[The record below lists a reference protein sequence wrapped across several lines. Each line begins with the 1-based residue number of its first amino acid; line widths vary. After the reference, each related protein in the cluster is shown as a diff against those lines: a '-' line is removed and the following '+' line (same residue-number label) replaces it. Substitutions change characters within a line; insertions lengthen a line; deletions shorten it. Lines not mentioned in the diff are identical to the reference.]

1 MDNTQDIIT
10 QMLKNL
16 KEEYTKMGH
25 VNIIVAGKTGVGKS
39 TLVNAVFGQKIAKT
53 GTGRPVTQE
62 LKEIT
67 VPNYPLRI
75 YDTVGLE
82 LNEDQQ
88 KRVKDDII
96 NLISE
101 KSFSGNIDS
110 QIHCIWY
117 CVNGSS
123 SRFEIEEENFVKQL
137 ATEAN
142 IPVIVVVTQA
152 IGKRAK
158 DLQKCIDEMN
168 LPIHKSFCV
177 LAEDYEVDE
186 DYTKK
191 SFGCDTLVD
200 YVSEILPESAQNAF
214 INAQVA
220 SLKTKRKKAQF
231 TIASAATVAFGEG
244 FIPLPFADAA
254 ALVPTEISMIA
265 TITAIYGMDIKKSTM
280 TAIIT
285 SLLGSTAATIAGKTI
300 VSNLLK
306 FIPGFGTAVG
316 GAVSGGTATVLTL
329 ALGETYIG
337 IMEKMMKGEVT
348 EQQLENKKYLNNY
361 IEQFKDNMKNA
372 DKIQDK
378 YDIQLKK
385 VLC

>member
-1 MDNTQDIIT
+1 
-10 QMLKNL
+10 
-16 KEEYTKMGH
+16 MGH

-39 TLVNAVFGQKIAKT
+39 TLVNAVFGQKIANT

-82 LNEDQQ
+82 LNKDQQ
-88 KRVKDDII
+88 IRVKNDII

-101 KSFSGNIDS
+101 KRHSGNIDS

-117 CVNGSS
+117 CVSGTSG
-123 SRFEIEEENFVKQL
+123 RFEIEEENFVKSL
-137 ATEAN
+137 AGESGV
-142 IPVIVVVTQA
+142 PVIVVVTQA
-152 IGKRAK
+152 ISKKAK

-177 LAEDYEVDE
+177 LAEDYEIDE

-191 SFGCDTLVD
+191 AYGCDRLVD
-200 YVSEILPESAQNAF
+200 YVTEILPESAQKAF

-220 SLKTKRKKAQF
+220 SLKAKRKKAQF
-231 TIASAATVAFGEG
+231 VILGASTVAFGEG

-254 ALVPTEISMIA
+254 ALIPTEISMIA
-265 TITAIYGMDIKKSTM
+265 TITTIYGMDIKKSTI
-280 TAIIT
+280 TAIVS
-285 SLLGSTAATIAGKTI
+285 SLLGSTIATIAGKTI
-300 VSNLLK
+300 VANLLK
-306 FIPGFGTAVG
+306 AIPYFGTLAG
-316 GAVSGGTATVLTL
+316 GSISGGTATVLTL
-329 ALGETYIG
+329 ALGEIYIG
-337 IMEKMMKGEVT
+337 IMEKMMKGEIT

-361 IEQFKDNMKNA
+361 IEKFKDNMKNA
-372 DKIQDK
+372 DKIKDK
-378 YDIQLKK
+378 YEVSTQKSL
-385 VLC
+385 

>member
-53 GTGRPVTQE
+53 GIGRPVTQE

-101 KSFSGNIDS
+101 KNFSGNIDS

-117 CVNGSS
+117 CVNGGSNK
-123 SRFEIEEENFVKQL
+123 FEYEEEYFVKSL

-142 IPVIVVVTQA
+142 VPVIIVVTQA
-152 IGKRAK
+152 VGKNAHILK
-158 DLQKCIDEMN
+158 QCIDEMN

-191 SFGCDTLVD
+191 AYGCDTLVD
-200 YVSEILPESAQNAF
+200 FVTEILPESAQNAF

-231 TIASAATVAFGEG
+231 TIVSAATAAFGEG

-265 TITAIYGMDIKKSTM
+265 AITAIYGMDIKKSTM

-385 VLC
+385 

>member
-1 MDNTQDIIT
+1 MDNSQDIIV

-16 KEEYTKMGH
+16 KEEYNKMGH

-62 LKEIT
+62 LKEFT

-82 LNEDQQ
+82 LNKDQQ
-88 KRVKDDII
+88 IRVKNDII

-101 KSFSGNIDS
+101 KRTSGNIDS

-117 CVNGSS
+117 CVSGTS
-123 SRFEIEEENFVKQL
+123 SRFEIEEENFVRSL
-137 ATEAN
+137 ATEAGV
-142 IPVIVVVTQA
+142 PVIVVITQA
-152 IGKRAK
+152 ISKKAK

-168 LPIHKSFCV
+168 LPINKSFCV
-177 LAEDYEVDE
+177 LAEDYEIDE
-186 DYTKK
+186 EYTKK
-191 SFGCDTLVD
+191 AFGCDKLVD
-200 YVSEILPESAQNAF
+200 YVAEILPEYAQKAF

-220 SLKTKRKKAQF
+220 SLQAKRKYAQF
-231 TIASAATVAFGEG
+231 AILGASSAAFGEG
-244 FIPLPFADAA
+244 FIPLPFADAPV
-254 ALVPTEISMIA
+254 LVATEIAMIA
-265 TITAIYGMDIKKSTM
+265 AVTTIYGMDIKKSTM

-285 SLLGSTAATIAGKTI
+285 SLLGSTAATIAGRTI
-300 VSNLLK
+300 VSSLLK
-306 FIPGFGTAVG
+306 FIPGIGTVAG
-316 GAVSGGTATVLTL
+316 GSISGGTATVLYL

-348 EQQLENKKYLNNY
+348 EQQLENREYLNNY
-361 IEQFKDNMKNA
+361 TKQFKDNMKNA

-378 YDIQLKK
+378 YEVSIQKSP
-385 VLC
+385 